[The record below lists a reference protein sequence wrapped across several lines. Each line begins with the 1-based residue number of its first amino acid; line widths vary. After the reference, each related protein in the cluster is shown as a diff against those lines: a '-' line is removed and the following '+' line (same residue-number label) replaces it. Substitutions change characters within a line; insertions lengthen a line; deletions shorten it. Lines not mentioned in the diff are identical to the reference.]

1 MSCWVAAALA
11 AAALTLSSGGCANNP
26 VQAGCGSAPGQTVLT
41 CALALYGEY
50 VIFESAGAHLIA
62 DPSVTPAVKR
72 AIQVADRTGAP
83 IVEHGEALLEEYE
96 AAAGELAGA
105 PTGTDKLALAT
116 LNLQSWI
123 AQATPQLQALRAAVG
138 GGGQKP

>member
-1 MSCWVAAALA
+1 MAGLAA
-11 AAALTLSSGGCANNP
+11 AAALTVSGCANNP
-26 VQAGCGSAPGQTVLT
+26 VQAGCGSAPGQTVET

-50 VIFESAGAHLIA
+50 VIFESAGAHLVA
-62 DPSVTPAVKR
+62 DPAVPSAVKR
-72 AIQVADRTGAP
+72 AIQVADAAGAP

-96 AAAGELAGA
+96 SAAGALAAA
-105 PTGTDKLALAT
+105 PTASDKLAIAT

-138 GGGQKP
+138 AGEKP

>member
-11 AAALTLSSGGCANNP
+11 AAALTLSGGCANNP
-26 VQAGCGSAPGQTVLT
+26 VQAGCGSAPGQTVET
-41 CALALYGEY
+41 CALALYGQY

-62 DPSVTPAVKR
+62 DPAVPSAVKR
-72 AIQVADRTGAP
+72 AIQVADAAGAP

-96 AAAGELAGA
+96 TAAGELAAA
-105 PTGTDKLALAT
+105 PTGSEKLALAT

-123 AQATPQLQALRAAVG
+123 AQATPQLQALKSAV